1 MLFSTRI
8 FEFKDMETIIFLDF
22 LHLLNLIKINPNVN
36 FGGKLRF
43 AHICHKAFFS
53 FFFFQGE
60 WGKAHVDK
68 HIPWLSFISAIG
80 GVLIMPRKIQ

>member
-1 MLFSTRI
+1 
-8 FEFKDMETIIFLDF
+8 
-22 LHLLNLIKINPNVN
+22 VN